1 MARTQTVDM
10 KSADVRFR
18 LEPELKEAVNE
29 VLADV
34 GLNLS
39 DAIRLFLRQVVVYRG
54 LPFEVRQP
62 NAATARALKEARSM
76 ENPRFGSVKELIN
89 ELEPRP
95 RRKARRTPAAK

>member
-1 MARTQTVDM
+1 MTRMQTVDA
-10 KSADVRFR
+10 KSADVRWR

-62 NAATARALKEARSM
+62 SAATARSRAPRAVAR
-76 ENPRFGSVKELIN
+76 P
-89 ELEPRP
+89 
-95 RRKARRTPAAK
+95 

>member
-1 MARTQTVDM
+1 MTRTQSLDN
-10 KSADVRFR
+10 KSADVRLR
-18 LEPELKEAVNE
+18 LEPELKVAVNE

-62 NAATARALKEARSM
+62 NAATRRAVKEARVM
-76 ENPRFGSVKELIN
+76 ANPRFGSVREMLD
-89 ELEPRP
+89 ELEARP
-95 RRKARRTPAAK
+95 RRKARRPPAAK

>member
-1 MARTQTVDM
+1 MTRIQTVDA

-62 NAATARALKEARSM
+62 NAATTRAVKEARSLS
-76 ENPRFGSVKELIN
+76 NPRYGSVKELMN
-89 ELEPRP
+89 DLEARP
-95 RRKARRTPAAK
+95 RRKGRRTPAAK

>member
-1 MARTQTVDM
+1 MQTVDA
-10 KSADVRFR
+10 KSADVRLR
-18 LEPELKEAVNE
+18 LEPELKEAVSE

-62 NAATARALKEARSM
+62 SVATARAVKEARSIA
-76 ENPRFGSVKELIN
+76 NPRFGSVKELMN
-89 ELEPRP
+89 ELEARP
-95 RRKARRTPAAK
+95 RRKARRTPATK